1 MRPADLW
8 AWESHAPRQRRD
20 SQPAPRP
27 SIKRPR
33 VYAAPFHLNSR
44 ETGHPS
50 EGPRLPQEKAWQTKN
65 LGPHSSLFPIIN
77 THAFSFTNQ
86 LLIKLA
92 LRAGGRGRMSG
103 CMCTCLC
110 KRVQRQWWVQRHD
123 LNSA

>member
-77 THAFSFTNQ
+77 IHAFSFTNQ
-86 LLIKLA
+86 LLIK
-92 LRAGGRGRMSG
+92 RTKSRRQGSYVWVHVHVS
-103 CMCTCLC
+103 
-110 KRVQRQWWVQRHD
+110 VQEGAEAVVG
-123 LNSA
+123 AAA